1 MSGTAPRFVQTFD
14 GRDQDRLG
22 LALLLAVA
30 LHVIV
35 LFGVG
40 FSGDP
45 PAQASP
51 SLEVTLAV
59 TAAERP
65 PEKADFLAQSNQ
77 QGGGDQPDPSELSE
91 TQTADF
97 TDTRMLEAQPLADAP
112 APPAPDSGA
121 GPAPVITAAPSPRSA
136 AALPADAPATEAAD
150 PQPPTPPSAEIASL
164 RAKLDRLRNTYSH
177 LPNVLRVTAV
187 STRADQ
193 AAAYLDDWE
202 TLVEAVGNEHYP
214 EEARRDHIFGNLR
227 LAVRLRSDGTVD
239 DVTILASSGQRV
251 LDLAAIRTIRLAAPF
266 RPFPAELRQWDR
278 LEIIRTWQFMPG
290 NRLRTTAEE

>member
-1 MSGTAPRFVQTFD
+1 MSVATPRFVRTFD
-14 GRDQDRLG
+14 DRDPDRLG

-45 PAQASP
+45 PAQSNPA
-51 SLEVTLAV
+51 LEVTLAV
-59 TAAERP
+59 TAEEQAP
-65 PEKADFLAQSNQ
+65 DKPDFLAQSDQ
-77 QGGGDQPDPSELSE
+77 RGGGDQPRPRELSE
-91 TQTADF
+91 LQAADF
-97 TDTRMLEAQPLADAP
+97 TDTRMLEAQPVVEAP
-112 APPAPDSGA
+112 APPQPDSGA
-121 GPAPVITAAPSPRSA
+121 GPAPVTTLAQTPA
-136 AALPADAPATEAAD
+136 AAATVSADAPATDAVD
-150 PQPPTPPSAEIASL
+150 PEPPAQIPDEIASL

-177 LPNVLRVTAV
+177 LPNVLRITAV

-202 TLVEAVGNEHYP
+202 TLVESVGNAHYP

-227 LAVRLRSDGTVD
+227 LAVRLRPDGTVD
-239 DVTILASSGQRV
+239 DVSILASSGQRV

-290 NRLRTTAEE
+290 NRLETTAGE